1 MQSEHD
7 LKEKEYGIPWR
18 SAYKAAIIAAIN
30 DLEAKKLVTEKAT
43 NTEQGFEILNR
54 VSNFVKQ
61 EVDRLAGL

>member
-1 MQSEHD
+1 M
-7 LKEKEYGIPWR
+7 KEKEYGIPWR